1 MALFVGQCVH
11 SIYFA
16 IFCNAI
22 SACKRKLK
30 LLFVSIYTA
39 AHVESITH
47 AKKKNNK
54 KVRRYRF
61 EMFFVSTGII
71 AISQL
76 LITERQKCGDC
87 GTILR

>member
-47 AKKKNNK
+47 AKKK
-54 KVRRYRF
+54 
-61 EMFFVSTGII
+61 
-71 AISQL
+71 Q
-76 LITERQKCGDC
+76 QKSAALS
-87 GTILR
+87 I